1 MWRITTLEY
10 INQISSYKTWFEIF
24 EKIIIPSISSIA
36 IPILL
41 GVVGYFLKNLNK
53 ELEKERKLQNEHF
66 AHSKRLELYDK
77 LAEKITQ
84 TNNTISQSVIIY
96 QGMIAILLGELYKS
110 DKEQKKEKDTS
121 WIEKGFTKL
130 EETHRELGIK
140 VIDLFNTYK
149 TYNIIFNEN
158 AQVFSDQIMSK
169 MKEIRTIY
177 DTNYPKLLLYKLCAI
192 HKIDI
197 SVEDKKDVLDLFEN
211 ASPAYKKQSDELIE
225 IINKFCNEAQTI
237 LLGNVFQ

>member
-10 INQISSYKTWFEIF
+10 VNQISSEKSWFEIF

-41 GVVGYFLKNLNK
+41 GVVGYYLRNLNK

-77 LAEKITQ
+77 LAEKIIQ
-84 TNNTISQSVIIY
+84 TNNTISQSIIIY
-96 QGMIAILLGELYKS
+96 QGMIAILLGELYEPGK
-110 DKEQKKEKDTS
+110 KQKKDKDTS

-130 EETHRELGIK
+130 EEMHRELGIK

-149 TYNIIFNEN
+149 SYSIIFNEN
-158 AQVFSDQIMSK
+158 TRFLSDQMISK
-169 MKEIRTIY
+169 MKEIRALY
-177 DTNYPKLLLYKLCAI
+177 DTNYPKLLLYKLCAL
-192 HKIDI
+192 HKVDI
-197 SVEDKKDVLDLFEN
+197 SAEEKKDVLDLFEN
-211 ASPAYKKQSDELIE
+211 ASPAYKKQSEALIA
-225 IINKFCNEAQTI
+225 IINKFCNEAQKV